1 MTRLLVVDDDP
12 DIRQLLK
19 GVLEAYHFVV
29 ATAANGREAV
39 ERVKAD
45 APDGVFLDVRM
56 PVMDGFRALEAIRRE
71 HPTLPVFMI
80 SASRSDMAEK
90 VRTEGASGY
99 LPKPID
105 LQQLRTI
112 LSN

>member
-39 ERVKAD
+39 ERVQSE

-56 PVMDGFRALEAIRRE
+56 PVMDGFRALQAIRRE
-71 HPTLPVFMI
+71 HPTLPVIMI
-80 SASRSDMAEK
+80 SASRSDVAE
-90 VRTEGASGY
+90 VPRPEGAGGS
-99 LPKPID
+99 
-105 LQQLRTI
+105 
-112 LSN
+112 